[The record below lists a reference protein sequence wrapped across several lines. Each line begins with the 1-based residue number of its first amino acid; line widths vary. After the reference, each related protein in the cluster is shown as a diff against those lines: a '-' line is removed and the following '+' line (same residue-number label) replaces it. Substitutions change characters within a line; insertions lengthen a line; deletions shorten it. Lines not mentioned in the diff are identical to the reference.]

1 MRKRIQLLNLKQI
14 NIKEE
19 QLILIFTMLRAMRES
34 LMGRLSLS
42 KKRSADENGT
52 GTLETG
58 APAKKK
64 SKTET
69 FSFLLQ

>member
-1 MRKRIQLLNLKQI
+1 MRKRILLLNPKQI

-19 QLILIFTMLRAMRES
+19 LIFTMLRAMRES